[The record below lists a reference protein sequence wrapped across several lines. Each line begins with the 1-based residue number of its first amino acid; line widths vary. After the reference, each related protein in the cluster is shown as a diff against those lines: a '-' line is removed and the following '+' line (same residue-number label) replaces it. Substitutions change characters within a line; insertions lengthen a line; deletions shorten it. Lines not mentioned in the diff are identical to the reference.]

1 MLEPL
6 TPLLLRV
13 WRLDAQFLNG
23 WIASL
28 FMLGAALFALGCVL
42 YLLGSEDAFVLDSI
56 FFSGS
61 IFFTAAA
68 FSQLHQVLGG
78 EAGSTTTRRQIIAR
92 ACNRQSVDLP
102 LMSAFSQ
109 FVGTLMF
116 NINTFDAFFELQ
128 WFAEGLLVWT
138 PNIIGS
144 LLFQLS
150 GSLALYESSGRW
162 WSLPVIRRYQ
172 GLRGQDIKGW
182 INSINFIGC
191 VAFLV
196 SALLALFAG
205 FLVAGWAASGSV
217 IFTLLGAGC
226 FFLSALLMWPEMYG
240 RKGAKPSSGRNV

>member
-1 MLEPL
+1 MAEPRA
-6 TPLLLRV
+6 PLLLRV
-13 WRLDAQFLNG
+13 WRLDSRFLNG

-28 FMLGAALFALGCVL
+28 FMVGAALFALGCAL
-42 YLLGSEDAFVLDSI
+42 YLLGSDDAFVLDSI
-56 FFSGS
+56 FFVGS

-78 EAGSTTTRRQIIAR
+78 EAGSTKTRREIIRR
-92 ACNRQSVDLP
+92 ACNRQSIDVP

-138 PNIIGS
+138 PNIMGS

-150 GSLALYESSGRW
+150 GSLALYEITGRW
-162 WSLPVIRRYQ
+162 WSWPTIRRRQ
-172 GLRGQDIKGW
+172 GIHWW
-182 INSINFIGC
+182 IGYINFVGC

-196 SALLALFAG
+196 SALLAF
-205 FLVAGWAASGSV
+205 FVAAWAASGSV
-217 IFTLLGAGC
+217 IFTLLGACC
-226 FFLSALLMWPEMYG
+226 FFVAALLMWPEMYS
-240 RKGAKPSSGRNV
+240 RKGAKPSCGRNV